1 MIELAIMILAIYL
14 FIKAMGL
21 VFRISW
27 SAAKIIA
34 TILMALAL
42 PVFIICLTFA
52 GGFFLLIPVAVLA
65 GAVGLLKSV
74 V

>member
-1 MIELAIMILAIYL
+1 MIELAITILAIYL
-14 FIKAMGL
+14 FIKALGL

-27 SAAKIIA
+27 GTAKIIA
-34 TILMALAL
+34 TLLMALAL
-42 PVFIICLTFA
+42 PVFIVCLIFA

-65 GAVGLLKSV
+65 GAVRLLKSV